1 MIEILRKSGDEI
13 VRIGIVLIMMLTTV
27 MPVEK
32 RWMECEVWIFYG
44 ILTLLFFGYGMLIL
58 KKQRFE
64 YSLTDIAVITWFVYY
79 VGRVW
84 VGNEWPC
91 RMEFLK
97 SVELFLL
104 YLGLRIAFHGTKMS
118 AWVLIGSI
126 LALGCYEAYLGYSQM
141 YGDERSRHDLF
152 ALTGNFLNPGPYS
165 AYLMIGVVVGLAALR
180 DLPNKAI
187 VTRMPHIR
195 LFDKFKDKVHV
206 KVAEYIKAI
215 TWKHLVVTVVVIM
228 AMVLPATWSRAAFL
242 GVAVVLLSVYG
253 DKYWKYRYYVW
264 GSIALAAI
272 AFYFVKQG
280 SADGRLIIWKAALTT
295 WIDTPWLG
303 VGIGGFYH
311 AFAEGMT
318 QLSTTNMDFSSA
330 DVPDGSYN
338 ILLKVIVEQGVVG
351 GVMAVVFAMITLT
364 KMSRNSSALFWGMVA
379 LLVFAMF
386 SYPFDLL
393 PYKVIAVLVVTWSES
408 RVERRK
414 TIDERQ
420 KAPMQQVF
428 EIGRIKMFLLAFF
441 FGFGSWQAGE
451 IASDCFKIEKD
462 LSMAYGFSDY
472 YSVEEGY
479 KWMSNEEDNHAFLF
493 GFGKKLREEGRYN
506 ESNAVL
512 SQGTRCS
519 ADPMFYVLMGNNYK
533 DMKHYDLAEQA
544 YSKAFAVMPNRIYPW
559 YQLMLLYQESGDLW
573 KRNAVAKHVVE
584 MKPKIESRATK
595 DMKKKAMEMLKLK

>member
-13 VRIGIVLIMMLTTV
+13 LRVGIVLIMMLMTIV
-27 MPVEK
+27 SVEK

-44 ILTLLFFGYGMLIL
+44 IPALLLLGFTFSVC
-58 KKQRFE
+58 KKQKFQVT
-64 YSLTDIAVITWFVYY
+64 STDAIAITWFAYY
-79 VGRVW
+79 VGRTW
-84 VGNEWPC
+84 IGNEWPC

-97 SVELFLL
+97 TVELFLL
-104 YLGLRIAFHGTKMS
+104 YVALRVAFDRTKMS

-126 LALGCYEAYLGYSQM
+126 LTFGCYEAYLGVSQM
-141 YGDERSRHDLF
+141 YGDERSRHNLF

-165 AYLMIGVVVGLAALR
+165 AYLMVGVVVGLVALR

-187 VTRMPHIR
+187 VTRIPNVR
-195 LFDKFKDKVHV
+195 LFDKFKDKVPV
-206 KVAEYIKAI
+206 KVTEYIKII
-215 TWKHLVVTVVVIM
+215 TWKHLVIAAVAIM

-242 GVAVVLLSVYG
+242 GVAVVLLFIYG

-311 AFAEGMT
+311 AFAEGMA
-318 QLSTTNMDFSSA
+318 QLSTANMDFSSA
-330 DVPDGSYN
+330 DVPDGAYN
-338 ILLKVIVEQGVVG
+338 ILLKVIVEQGVAG
-351 GVMAVVFAMITLT
+351 GVMAVVFTMIALI

-393 PYKVIAVLVVTWSES
+393 PYKVIAVLVGAWSES
-408 RVERRK
+408 RVERRRTK
-414 TIDERQ
+414 DDRQ
-420 KAPMQQVF
+420 KTPIQRVF

-451 IASDCFKIEKD
+451 IASDCFKMEKD
-462 LSMAYGFSDY
+462 LGMAYGFSDY
-472 YSVEEGY
+472 YSVEEGS
-479 KWMSNEEDNHAFLF
+479 KWMSNEDDNHEFLF

-533 DMKHYDLAEQA
+533 DMRHYDLAERA
-544 YSKAFAVMPNRIYPW
+544 YYKAFAVMPNRLYPF
-559 YQLMLLYQESGDLW
+559 YQLMLLYQESGDIH
-573 KRNAVAKHVVE
+573 KRNAMAKRVAE
-584 MKPKIESRATK
+584 MKPKIESRATN
-595 DMKKKAMEMLKLK
+595 DMKDKANEFLRQH